1 MLHPRFVTM
10 LFGFALAASGQVPTS
25 DWADV
30 QKIAPGT
37 ELRIDVEN
45 LKPIRGKLESVTD
58 IALLLRPGVR
68 PSVDRPQIVT
78 IAVKKKSHRLRN
90 TFIGL
95 GIGVGVGLGIGAIA
109 AAGCC
114 DLNVQAGGALGLFWG
129 TATGALWPTG
139 GWRTVYRR

>member
-1 MLHPRFVTM
+1 M

-37 ELRIDVEN
+37 ELRIGVEN

-78 IAVKKKSHRLRN
+78 IAVRKKSHRVRN
-90 TFIGL
+90 TFVGL

-109 AAGCC
+109 AAGCKEFLC
-114 DLNVQAGGALGLFWG
+114 DLSFPVGGALGLVWG